1 MAKRRKTPRKKL
13 AKKSAKKAVTKAA
26 GSDVSSA
33 LYQVAERAVITQSNK
48 MLDAATK
55 QYKRLVRQAAKA
67 TNDANKRKYLV
78 AALSAVAIAGVVAND
93 LKRRI
98 QARPVARKKRL

>member
-1 MAKRRKTPRKKL
+1 MAKRRKTSRKKAL
-13 AKKSAKKAVTKAA
+13 RPGA
-26 GSDVSSA
+26 SSS
-33 LYQVAERAVITQSNK
+33 LYQVAERAVLKQSNK

-55 QYKRLVRQAAKA
+55 RYKRFVRQAAKA
-67 TNDANKRKYLV
+67 TNNANRRKYLA

-98 QARPVARKKRL
+98 DKQPVATARRARA